1 MEPLIKRIS
10 FSLFTS
16 LLLNVT
22 TIRFFIDSQ
31 IETARESLSYFEQ
44 STLIRQRKMP
54 KGFANRNDVFR

>member
-1 MEPLIKRIS
+1 
-10 FSLFTS
+10 
-16 LLLNVT
+16 LLNVT

-44 STLIRQRKMP
+44 STLISQKKMP